1 MDRIEEKK
9 QMISKFIDNFLLVDF
24 EIPYDYDIRSTV
36 HTHNNMEWLI
46 VNIVFNID
54 VDRYIFED
62 GTNYIKQLSNIE
74 KIPDTI
80 IKYLGLS
87 YEDTVINI
95 SFDYVNDEK
104 LNRDLDSLR
113 QNVIDSL
120 IREYQITVQDIENAG
135 IYFFVYQSI
144 EDNPYISIECQVNDI
159 TSLEEDDKIEDL
171 DFENLVYN
179 KSRNYNSIQ
188 RLVSLN
194 GINFFYD

>member
-1 MDRIEEKK
+1 
-9 QMISKFIDNFLLVDF
+9 
-24 EIPYDYDIRSTV
+24 
-36 HTHNNMEWLI
+36 
-46 VNIVFNID
+46 
-54 VDRYIFED
+54 
-62 GTNYIKQLSNIE
+62 
-74 KIPDTI
+74 
-80 IKYLGLS
+80 LGLS

-135 IYFFVYQSI
+135 IYFFVYQSR
-144 EDNPYISIECQVNDI
+144 EDDPYINIECQVNDI
-159 TSLEEDDKIEDL
+159 ISLEEDDKIKDL

-179 KSRNYNSIQ
+179 KLRNYNSIQ